1 MRGVVAFSFRP
12 SAKDLE
18 VGSNGG
24 CTAAPFFTRKQVA
37 QIIELAKEPYRTLYI
52 LAWGTGMRAGE
63 ILALTVSDLDFERKT
78 IRVNKAADDRT

>member
-1 MRGVVAFSFRP
+1 M
-12 SAKDLE
+12 
-18 VGSNGG
+18 
-24 CTAAPFFTRKQVA
+24 APFFTRKQVA